1 MFSRCVCPCHVWLG
15 TPARH
20 AAAAALAL
28 GPIGS
33 AISAHA
39 RAVVA
44 SYAVF
49 VAVVIAIVWCNAWSV
64 HAGTSVADA
73 TIAADQTAI
82 SIAATV
88 GTMFN
93 TAIAA
98 DEAVIAIRATVGAM
112 LNTTVA
118 AD

>member
-1 MFSRCVCPCHVWLG
+1 MMFSRCVCPCHVWLG

-49 VAVVIAIVWCNAWSV
+49 VAVVIAIVWYNAWSV

-73 TIAADQTAI
+73 T
-82 SIAATV
+82 
-88 GTMFN
+88 
-93 TAIAA
+93 IAA